1 MKKQMTPQMLKQ
13 IKSFW
18 KWFEHNEMQ
27 ILDAFTTHTKHDEV
41 FNQLNRKLSY
51 VSKRIGLILVG
62 RKSNSEKVKLIITAH
77 GYKKLFPKVNGLI
90 NNAPKSIHSDFQAF
104 IKPNED
110 IEMFKQG
117 IDNPYIFQDFEIKT
131 SELYFKPLEFN
142 TFQKKMK
149 IVVYLKNYKYHF
161 DNNFIDEAVYIIIQD
176 LIGEE
181 NFKKTISLV
190 QLAQLPE
197 NPKNLVHLY
206 ELQEYIDLLNKLDR
220 RVKIEI

>member
-1 MKKQMTPQMLKQ
+1 MKKQMSPQMLKQ

-18 KWFEHNEMQ
+18 KWFEQNEMQ
-27 ILDAFTTHTKHDEV
+27 ILEAFTTQMKHDEV

-51 VSKRIGLILVG
+51 VSKRIGFIFVG
-62 RKSNSEKVKLIITAH
+62 RKSNAEKVKLIITAH
-77 GYKKLFPKVNGLI
+77 GYKKLFPKVNALI
-90 NNAPKSIHSDFQAF
+90 KNAPKSIHWNFQAF

-117 IDNPYIFQDFEIKT
+117 IDNPYIFQDFELKT

-142 TFQKKMK
+142 TFKKKMK

-161 DNNFIDEAVYIIIQD
+161 DNDSINEAVYIMIQD

-181 NFKKTISLV
+181 NFKRSIDLV

-197 NPKNLVHLY
+197 NPLNLIHLY
-206 ELQEYIDLLNKLDR
+206 ELQEYIDFLNKINR

>member
-18 KWFEHNEMQ
+18 KWFEQNEMQ
-27 ILDAFTTHTKHDEV
+27 ILEAFTTQTKHDEV
-41 FNQLNRKLSY
+41 FNLLNRKLSY

-62 RKSNSEKVKLIITAH
+62 RKSNSEKLKLIITAH
-77 GYKKLFPKVNGLI
+77 GYKKLFPKVNALI
-90 NNAPKSIHSDFQAF
+90 NNAPKSIHWNFQAF

-117 IDNPYIFQDFEIKT
+117 IDNPYIFQDFELKT

-161 DNNFIDEAVYIIIQD
+161 DNDAIDEAVYIIIQD

-206 ELQEYIDLLNKLDR
+206 ELQEYIDFLNKLNR

>member
-18 KWFEHNEMQ
+18 KWFEQNEMQ
-27 ILDAFTTHTKHDEV
+27 ILEAFTTNTKHDEV

-51 VSKRIGLILVG
+51 VSKRIGFILVG

-77 GYKKLFPKVNGLI
+77 GYKKLYPKVNGMI
-90 NNAPKSIHSDFQAF
+90 NNAPKLSNWDFQAF
-104 IKPNED
+104 IQPNSN
-110 IEMFKQG
+110 IETFKQG
-117 IDNPYIFQDFEIKT
+117 MDKPYIFQDFELKT

-161 DNNFIDEAVYIIIQD
+161 DNDSIDEAVYIIIQD

-181 NFKKTISLV
+181 NFKKTIDLV

-206 ELQEYIDLLNKLDR
+206 ELQEYIAFLNKLNR

>member
-1 MKKQMTPQMLKQ
+1 MLKQ

-18 KWFEHNEMQ
+18 KWFAQNEIQ
-27 ILDAFTTHTKHDEV
+27 ILEAFTTLTKHDEV

-51 VSKRIGLILVG
+51 VSKRIGFILVG

-77 GYKKLFPKVNGLI
+77 GYRKLYPKVNALI
-90 NNAPKSIHSDFQAF
+90 NNAPKSIHWDFQAF
-104 IKPNED
+104 IQPNKD

-117 IDNPYIFQDFEIKT
+117 IDNPYIFQDFELKT

-161 DNNFIDEAVYIIIQD
+161 DNDAIDEAVYIIIQD

-197 NPKNLVHLY
+197 NPLNLVHLY
-206 ELQEYIDLLNKLDR
+206 ELQEYIDFLNKINR

>member
-18 KWFEHNEMQ
+18 KWFEQNEVQ
-27 ILDAFTTHTKHDEV
+27 ILEAFTTLTKHDEV

-77 GYKKLFPKVNGLI
+77 GYRKLYPKVNALI
-90 NNAPKSIHSDFQAF
+90 NNAPKSIHWDFQAF
-104 IKPNED
+104 IQPNKD

-161 DNNFIDEAVYIIIQD
+161 DNDSIEEAVYIIIQD

-181 NFKKTISLV
+181 NFKKTIDLV

-206 ELQEYIDLLNKLDR
+206 ELQEYIDLLNKLNR

>member
-18 KWFEHNEMQ
+18 KWFEQNEVQ
-27 ILDAFTTHTKHDEV
+27 ILEAFTTLTKHDEV

-51 VSKRIGLILVG
+51 VSKRIGFILVG

-77 GYKKLFPKVNGLI
+77 GYRKLYPKVNALI
-90 NNAPKSIHSDFQAF
+90 NNAPKSIHWDFQAF
-104 IKPNED
+104 IQPNKD

-161 DNNFIDEAVYIIIQD
+161 DNDAIDEAVYIIIQD

-197 NPKNLVHLY
+197 NPLNLVHLY
-206 ELQEYIDLLNKLDR
+206 ELQEYIDFLNKINR

>member
-1 MKKQMTPQMLKQ
+1 MKKEITPQMLKQ

-18 KWFEHNEMQ
+18 KWFVQNETQ
-27 ILDAFTTHTKHDEV
+27 VLEAFTQNSQHDDV
-41 FNQLNRKLSY
+41 FNQLNRKHSY
-51 VSKRIGLILVG
+51 VSKRIGFILVG

-90 NNAPKSIHSDFQAF
+90 KNAPKLTNWEFQAF
-104 IKPNED
+104 TKPAKD
-110 IEMFKQG
+110 IEIFKQG
-117 IDNPYIFQDFEIKT
+117 RDVPYIFHDFELKT

-142 TFQKKMK
+142 TFKKNMK

-161 DNNFIDEAVYIIIQD
+161 DNESIDEAVYIIIQD

-181 NFKKTISLV
+181 NFKKTIDLV
-190 QLAQLPE
+190 QLAQLPD
-197 NPKNLVHLY
+197 NPKNLIHLY
-206 ELQEYIDLLNKLDR
+206 ELQEYIDFLYKINR

>member
-1 MKKQMTPQMLKQ
+1 MLKQ

-18 KWFEHNEMQ
+18 KWFEQNEVQ
-27 ILDAFTTHTKHDEV
+27 ILEAFTALTKHDEV

-77 GYKKLFPKVNGLI
+77 GYRKLYPKVNALI
-90 NNAPKSIHSDFQAF
+90 NNAPKSIHWDFQAF
-104 IKPNED
+104 IQPNKD

-161 DNNFIDEAVYIIIQD
+161 DNDAIEEAVYLMIQD

-206 ELQEYIDLLNKLDR
+206 ELQEYIDFLNKINR
-220 RVKIEI
+220 RVKIEV

>member
-1 MKKQMTPQMLKQ
+1 MKKQITPVMLRQ

-18 KWFEHNEMQ
+18 NWFEANEKQ
-27 ILDAFTTHTKHDEV
+27 IMEAFTQNIEHDET
-41 FNQLNRKLSY
+41 FKMLNKKLSY
-51 VSKRIGLILVG
+51 VSKRIGFILIG
-62 RKSNSEKVKLIITAH
+62 CKSKTQKIKLIITAH

-90 NNAPKSIHSDFQAF
+90 KNAPKLNDWAFEAF
-104 IKPNED
+104 IQPKTDLEV
-110 IEMFKQG
+110 FKQG
-117 IDNPYIFQDFEIKT
+117 MDKPYIFQDFELKT

-149 IVVYLKNYKYHF
+149 IVVYLKKYKYHF
-161 DNNFIDEAVYIIIQD
+161 DNYAIDEAVYIMIQD

-181 NFKKTISLV
+181 NFKKTIDLV
-190 QLAQLPE
+190 QLAQLPD

-206 ELQEYIDLLNKLDR
+206 ELQEYIDFLNKINR